1 MFSLDDL
8 RVLQLYFINDC
19 ITIFCQWKTK
29 SLNQIFSISGPG
41 PERFPFHNSLLLC
54 SSEAKFFPPEIFFKN
69 SKISNDVGII
79 YESNHFIQSVIF
91 SSNNDLSHHT
101 EEIVAE
107 HGSDLTEIESDF
119 SELEEVTK
127 ISDFDNRRLET
138 PDSLG
143 VFIVRKTKQIP
154 LNDSI
159 SGKMNENVTDLPF
172 YSAAKP
178 KIGPK
183 SGCRITNGAITD
195 VSNCEMTQKKNN
207 LSIESSDESYWAQ
220 SRPKPKFRNSKIPKK
235 EHCARCHKEF
245 NPNNP
250 KNCHLPH
257 PIGDVV
263 LRRR

>member
-1 MFSLDDL
+1 M
-8 RVLQLYFINDC
+8 
-19 ITIFCQWKTK
+19 
-29 SLNQIFSISGPG
+29 
-41 PERFPFHNSLLLC
+41 
-54 SSEAKFFPPEIFFKN
+54 
-69 SKISNDVGII
+69 
-79 YESNHFIQSVIF
+79 IF

-101 EEIVAE
+101 EEVAVE

-178 KIGPK
+178 KMGPK

-195 VSNCEMTQKKNN
+195 VKSSNCGIDQKKNN
-207 LSIESSDESYWAQ
+207 LAIESSDESYWAQ
-220 SRPKPKFRNSKIPKK
+220 NRPKPKFRNSKNPKK

>member
-1 MFSLDDL
+1 M
-8 RVLQLYFINDC
+8 
-19 ITIFCQWKTK
+19 
-29 SLNQIFSISGPG
+29 
-41 PERFPFHNSLLLC
+41 
-54 SSEAKFFPPEIFFKN
+54 
-69 SKISNDVGII
+69 
-79 YESNHFIQSVIF
+79 IF

-195 VSNCEMTQKKNN
+195 VSNCEMNQKKNN
-207 LSIESSDESYWAQ
+207 LTIESSDESYWAQ
-220 SRPKPKFRNSKIPKK
+220 NRPKPKFRNSKISKK

>member
-1 MFSLDDL
+1 M
-8 RVLQLYFINDC
+8 
-19 ITIFCQWKTK
+19 
-29 SLNQIFSISGPG
+29 
-41 PERFPFHNSLLLC
+41 
-54 SSEAKFFPPEIFFKN
+54 
-69 SKISNDVGII
+69 
-79 YESNHFIQSVIF
+79 IF
-91 SSNNDLSHHT
+91 SSNNDLPTVSHHT
-101 EEIVAE
+101 EEVADP
-107 HGSDLTEIESDF
+107 GSDLTEIESDF

-127 ISDFDNRRLET
+127 MSDMNFDNRRLET

-154 LNDSI
+154 LKDLGTS
-159 SGKMNENVTDLPF
+159 KENATELPI

-178 KIGPK
+178 KAGPK
-183 SGCRITNGAITD
+183 SGCRITNGAIMDIKNT
-195 VSNCEMTQKKNN
+195 NCGNDQKKNTPTV
-207 LSIESSDESYWAQ
+207 ESSDESFWAN
-220 SRPKPKFRNSKIPKK
+220 RPKPKFRNSKTHKK

>member
-1 MFSLDDL
+1 M
-8 RVLQLYFINDC
+8 
-19 ITIFCQWKTK
+19 
-29 SLNQIFSISGPG
+29 
-41 PERFPFHNSLLLC
+41 
-54 SSEAKFFPPEIFFKN
+54 
-69 SKISNDVGII
+69 
-79 YESNHFIQSVIF
+79 IF

-101 EEIVAE
+101 EEAAD

-127 ISDFDNRRLET
+127 LSDMDFDNRRLET

-154 LNDSI
+154 LNDSNT
-159 SGKMNENVTDLPF
+159 GKTIKQNVTDLPI

-178 KIGPK
+178 KTGLK

-195 VSNCEMTQKKNN
+195 TKMPSRETDQKKTFTV
-207 LSIESSDESYWAQ
+207 ESSDESYWAQ
-220 SRPKPKFRNSKIPKK
+220 KRPKPKFRNSKTQKK

-245 NPNNP
+245 NPDNP